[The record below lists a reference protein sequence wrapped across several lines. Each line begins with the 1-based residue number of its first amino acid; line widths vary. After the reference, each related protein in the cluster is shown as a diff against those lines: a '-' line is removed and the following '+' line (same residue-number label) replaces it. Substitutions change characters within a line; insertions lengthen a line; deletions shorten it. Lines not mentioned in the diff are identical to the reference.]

1 MNPSVNEIPLSLAPE
16 EYNFIQQVLGELPSK
31 SGAFGLMQK
40 LKQQAEAAA
49 ITQAPV
55 QPFDKVQA

>member
-1 MNPSVNEIPLSLAPE
+1 MNPPVNEIPLSLAPE

-31 SGAFGLMQK
+31 SGAFVVMQK
-40 LKQQAEAAA
+40 LKQQAEAAS

-55 QPFDKVQA
+55 QPFNKVPA

>member
-16 EYNFIQQVLGELPSK
+16 EYNFIQGVLGELPSK
-31 SGAFGLMQK
+31 SGAFVVMQK